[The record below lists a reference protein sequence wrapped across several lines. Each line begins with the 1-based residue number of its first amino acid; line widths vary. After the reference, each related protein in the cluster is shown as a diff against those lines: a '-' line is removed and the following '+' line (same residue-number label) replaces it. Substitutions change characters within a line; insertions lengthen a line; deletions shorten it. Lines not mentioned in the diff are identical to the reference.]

1 MRWGFSPC
9 CQLRKPKLRDQ
20 GLAQDT
26 RLVNHSSFI
35 FNSVLF
41 ISFLFHCGHAAC
53 RILVPP
59 PGIKHWKY
67 RVLTILTLGGAGM
80 SLSPSFYF
88 CFFLSKVIGHMLG
101 DMFSSVQLLS
111 CVWLCHSMD
120 CSTPGLP
127 VQHQLLEPT
136 QTHVHWV
143 GDAIQPLHPL
153 PSLSPSTFN
162 LSQQQGLL

>member
-1 MRWGFSPC
+1 MASSRSPLHTFSRVFAVLTPMRGGFSPH

-26 RLVNHSSFI
+26 RLVNHSFFI

-59 PGIKHWKY
+59 PGIKHWKH
-67 RVLTILTLGGAGM
+67 RVLTILTSGGAGM
-80 SLSPSFYF
+80 SFSLSFYF

-111 CVWLCHSMD
+111 CVWLFA
-120 CSTPGLP
+120 TPWTAA
-127 VQHQLLEPT
+127 HQ
-136 QTHVHWV
+136 
-143 GDAIQPLHPL
+143 A
-153 PSLSPSTFN
+153 SLSITS
-162 LSQQQGLL
+162 S